1 MGKLSLGL
9 GLGVGYV
16 LGTRAGRERYQQIV
30 QATQGFLGR
39 PEVQQTLERARE
51 AAPAP
56 LQGSIDKLTQAAS
69 GGQGGSGGSGGSGT
83 LATGPVSTGTVSTG
97 TVDDVIDAE
106 VVDAGPVDVDPALP
120 GDVGVV
126 VPPPPPVVGGAGD
139 PGLTGA
145 AVPDP
150 LVPPTRSDQ

>member
-56 LQGSIDKLTQAAS
+56 LQGSIDKLA
-69 GGQGGSGGSGGSGT
+69 GGGSGRHS
-83 LATGPVSTGTVSTG
+83 
-97 TVDDVIDAE
+97 AE
-106 VVDAGPVDVDPALP
+106 TVDVDAVILEEV
-120 GDVGVV
+120 DVV
-126 VPPPPPVVGGAGD
+126 VTPPPPVSGTGGPLGTNG
-139 PGLTGA
+139 PL
-145 AVPDP
+145 PDP
-150 LVPPTRSDQ
+150 LIPPAKSDDDPTGRP